1 MDTYLEVEVQDE
13 LCRRLFLS
21 FVKRTPSVKSTT
33 TTMTPGSIDGKAIK
47 VLLMNPLSFLLLAV
61 TVM

>member
-21 FVKRTPSVKSTT
+21 FVKRTPSVKCQTAA
-33 TTMTPGSIDGKAIK
+33 PGSIDGKAIK
-47 VLLMNPLSFLLLAV
+47 VLFLLFPLLLLILLLLLL
-61 TVM
+61 